1 MLTHRDTLCKLVI
14 MVEQYKAKSCN
25 SLEMKK
31 VTVMLRSE
39 IVEFLDNEAKLGNTS
54 RTEIIQNLLEIMMFE
69 IKKSDLSSSK

>member
-1 MLTHRDTLCKLVI
+1 
-14 MVEQYKAKSCN
+14 
-25 SLEMKK
+25 MKK